1 VSAAFAA
8 VTYRPGAAADPGTLE
23 LLTRVE
29 RATLGPY
36 RAAER
41 AAAILAA
48 KQAVQRVLP
57 GTTLDQIEVLRRQHS
72 APRLRVRGIAVPLAV
87 SLSHGDG
94 LAVAAVLGPG
104 VPPCAR

>member
-1 VSAAFAA
+1 MTAAFAA
-8 VTYRPGAAADPGTLE
+8 VGYRPGEVVDPGTLAF
-23 LLTRVE
+23 LTRVE

-48 KQAVQRVLP
+48 KQAVRRLQPHLA
-57 GTTLDQIEVLRRQHS
+57 LDDIEVLRRQYS
-72 APRLRVRGIAVPLAV
+72 APRLRVRGVAVPLVV

-94 LAVAAVLGPG
+94 LAVAAVLSLGE
-104 VPPCAR
+104 PPCAR